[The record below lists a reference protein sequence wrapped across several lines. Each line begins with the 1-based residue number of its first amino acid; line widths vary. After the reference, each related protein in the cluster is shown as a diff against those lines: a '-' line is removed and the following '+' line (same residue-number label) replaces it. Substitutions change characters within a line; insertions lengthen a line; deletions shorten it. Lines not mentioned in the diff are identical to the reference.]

1 MSFDDL
7 TPQKRQAGS
16 KVPIPARVGMRARG
30 LAPAR
35 MAVTLHADTLKIF
48 GGAKNFRIG
57 CGKAEDKHLL
67 RIAADTSG
75 LFELMKLPGPSKIY
89 FVFLLPAVSRF
100 PNCRIES
107 QEVKFEIEGKSK
119 ALLITLPGW
128 AWNEN
133 SKREMEQLARPAK
146 KLKAAA

>member
-7 TPQKRQAGS
+7 IPQKRGQTS
-16 KVPIPARVGMRARG
+16 KAPVPARVGMRARG

-57 CGKAEDKHLL
+57 LGKAETKHLL
-67 RIAADTSG
+67 RIAADPNGS
-75 LFELMKLPGPSKIY
+75 FELIKLPGRGTSY
-89 FVFLLPAVSRF
+89 FVFLLPASTRL

-107 QEVKFEIEGKSK
+107 QEVKFEIEGKGK

-128 AWNEN
+128 AWNES
-133 SKREMEQLARPAK
+133 SKREMEQRERPAK
-146 KLKAAA
+146 KLKAAV